1 MWTKWFR
8 GISKKD
14 KLLLVGMFPTWLK
27 RDHGR
32 PIPLQRG
39 VEKAARMG
47 IEDVNDDTSLLPNVE
62 LDLLVKD
69 TQCLTATAVK
79 VGKGPHLFKSD

>member
-1 MWTKWFR
+1 
-8 GISKKD
+8 
-14 KLLLVGMFPTWLK
+14 
-27 RDHGR
+27 
-32 PIPLQRG
+32 
-39 VEKAARMG
+39 MG

-79 VGKGPHLFKSD
+79 VGKGPHLFKSDWHDATDRPKDTVKASLAWLKRLTPIPMYQLKSPGCVLYASVYS

>member
-1 MWTKWFR
+1 
-8 GISKKD
+8 
-14 KLLLVGMFPTWLK
+14 MFPTWLK

-79 VGKGPHLFKSD
+79 VGKGPHLFKSDWHDATDRPKDTVKARYKVA